1 MGERGAELQQALPG
15 QVCRTWCLPLSTDRG
30 SLRVCQGVYV
40 AGGGGR
46 DGRGRDRT
54 SSVERGR
61 QAASSSGQRVTGAD
75 PVSPG
80 GPEGSRSAR
89 ASACQA
95 AEVVPL
101 LTTHTIFNTTLIVF
115 TYTINHIDLIELIH
129 IIISIHT
136 NI

>member
-46 DGRGRDRT
+46 DGRGRDRM
-54 SSVERGR
+54 SSGERGR

-75 PVSPG
+75 PVS
-80 GPEGSRSAR
+80 PEGSRSAR

-115 TYTINHIDLIELIH
+115 TYTINHIDLIN